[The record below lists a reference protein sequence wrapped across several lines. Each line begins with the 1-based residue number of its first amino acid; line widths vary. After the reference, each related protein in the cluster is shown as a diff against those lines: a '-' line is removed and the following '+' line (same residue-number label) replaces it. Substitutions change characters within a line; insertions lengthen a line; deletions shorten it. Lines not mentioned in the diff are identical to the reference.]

1 MKKVLFVNA
10 CVRGE
15 NSRTLKL
22 ANVYLEGLRKNRD
35 VVIVERNLSNE
46 KLGFMTCDSFPVE
59 TGEQVPMD
67 PGLADEFASADEI
80 VLAAPYWEFLF
91 PAVVNCYFEA
101 VSIAGHT
108 FKYTES
114 GSVGLCKANSLT
126 YIYTAGD
133 YIKDDDKISEKYLE
147 KLTKLYGIEDFSSI
161 YLGGLD
167 IYGNDVEQMM
177 MEKCRE
183 IEQVQK

>member
-1 MKKVLFVNA
+1 MKTILFVNA

-15 NSRTLKL
+15 NSRTLRL
-22 ANVYLEGLRKNRD
+22 ANVYLDGLRKNRD
-35 VVIVERNLSNE
+35 VVIVERNLSDE
-46 KLGFMTCDSFPVE
+46 ELGFMTRESFSIE
-59 TGEQVPMD
+59 TGEQISID
-67 PGLADEFASADEI
+67 PRFADEFASADEI

-108 FKYTES
+108 FKYTET
-114 GSVGLCKANSLT
+114 GSVGLCKASSLT

-133 YIKDDDKISEKYLE
+133 YIKADDKISEKYLE
-147 KLTKLYGIEDFSSI
+147 KLTTLYGIEKFASI

-183 IEQVQK
+183 IEQE